1 MLDFTKEIWPIDE
14 YELMKA
20 MEPAMLTCCERNDAY
35 GLHVLTVAAG
45 HLPEK
50 IVGEALYQ
58 CAMRGNTE
66 AGDMPH

>member
-1 MLDFTKEIWPIDE
+1 
-14 YELMKA
+14 MKA

-35 GLHVLTVAAG
+35 GLHVLSVAAG

-58 CAMRGNTE
+58 CAMRGNAE
-66 AGDMPH
+66 AGDRPHW